1 MNGLISLE
9 NMSLRPVSKE
19 ILELNE
25 VSSKYGLVLTE
36 EEARELSDTRNK
48 SIVENDRVEIGT
60 GAVTKIIER
69 FCTSR
74 YITKRKL
81 HLSPERADI
90 SVLLH

>member
-48 SIVENDRVEIGT
+48 SIV
-60 GAVTKIIER
+60 
-69 FCTSR
+69 
-74 YITKRKL
+74 
-81 HLSPERADI
+81 
-90 SVLLH
+90 

>member
-69 FCTSR
+69 FC
-74 YITKRKL
+74 
-81 HLSPERADI
+81 
-90 SVLLH
+90 

>member
-60 GAVTKIIER
+60 GAVTKDNRALLHVKI
-69 FCTSR
+69 
-74 YITKRKL
+74 YYKRKL